1 MFWAAGGRVRD
12 MNAMRS
18 IPGGLSLRGWMAVG
32 LVLMAAPAVA
42 EAPAGATAAFDAYV
56 GVVESRL
63 AQQHEA
69 GREVVAPVGSAD
81 GQDRL
86 RRGEMVIEKLGG
98 KDVPGA
104 MLHHWRG
111 TAFVPGA
118 TAEDFERLMRDFGDY
133 PKRFA
138 PQVLQTRVTEHNGD
152 HYKVLMRVKQKHV
165 ITVVLDTAYEVTF
178 GKIDAARG
186 YSTSRSTRVT
196 EIADPGTAQER
207 ALGPDEEHGFLW
219 RQNTYWTYEEKD
231 GGLYMQ
237 IESVSLSRGIPRG
250 LGWVIGPYVQ
260 SVPRESLEF
269 TLERVRDALK
279 K

>member
-1 MFWAAGGRVRD
+1 MFAEAGARVRD
-12 MNAMRS
+12 MNVMRS

-63 AQQHEA
+63 AEQHEA
-69 GREVVAPVGSAD
+69 GREVLAPVGSAD
-81 GQDRL
+81 GQARL

-111 TAFVPGA
+111 TAFVQGA
-118 TAEDFERLMRDFGDY
+118 TAAEFERLMRDFGDY

-138 PQVLQTRVTEHNGD
+138 PQVLQTRVTEQHGD
-152 HYKVLMRVKQKHV
+152 RYKVLMRVKQKHV
-165 ITVVLDTAYEVTF
+165 ITVVMDTAYEVTF

-219 RQNTYWTYEEKD
+219 RQNTYWTYEERD
-231 GGLYMQ
+231 GGLYVQ

-269 TLERVRDALK
+269 TLGRVKDALTK
-279 K
+279 